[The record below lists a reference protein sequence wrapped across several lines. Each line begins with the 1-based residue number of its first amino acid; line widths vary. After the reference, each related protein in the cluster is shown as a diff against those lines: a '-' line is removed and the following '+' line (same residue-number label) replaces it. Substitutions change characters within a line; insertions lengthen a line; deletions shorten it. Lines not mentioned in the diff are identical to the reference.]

1 MKNLRHDEDTALLKG
16 RFTGMLGFTLIWIGQ
31 AFSLLGTSMTSFAL
45 TVWAWQTTG
54 QATALSLVGFFNF
67 LPLLLTTPIAG
78 VIVDRSNRKRVMIM
92 SDLAAGLPTVAI
104 LLLYVSGNLQI
115 WHLYITGAIMGVFQA
130 FHFPAYSAATTMMIP
145 KEQYAR
151 ASGMLATAEA
161 AAGIFAPIG
170 AAILMGFTGILGV
183 FVTDMLT
190 LTMAISMLLF
200 VRVPQPSLTEAGH
213 KGVGSIWSESLYG
226 FKYIFQ
232 RPSLLGL
239 QLILFFNNLL
249 SSCGM
254 VLFSPM
260 VLSRTQ
266 NDTIILGSVMSVGG
280 IGGLA
285 GGLTLTIWGGPKR
298 RIHGVLI
305 GNLLISLLGW
315 FIVGLGN
322 SWYVWSLAAFLG
334 FFFMPILNGANQAIW
349 QSKVPPDVQGRVFA
363 SRRFI
368 AQVSM
373 PLGTLLGGPL
383 ADWFFEP
390 AMMPGG
396 TLTPIFGGLI
406 GTGPGVGMSL
416 MLMLIGVL
424 GVFTSLAGY
433 SFHAIRKAED
443 ILPDYGVETKSLT

>member
-1 MKNLRHDEDTALLKG
+1 
-16 RFTGMLGFTLIWIGQ
+16 MLGFTLIWIGQ
-31 AFSLLGTSMTSFAL
+31 VFSLLGTGMTSFAL
-45 TVWAWQTTG
+45 TIWAWETTG

-78 VIVDRSNRKRVMIM
+78 VIVDRLNRKRVMIM
-92 SDLAAGLPTVAI
+92 SDLAAGLPTVAV
-104 LLLYVSGNLQI
+104 LLLYVSGNLRV
-115 WHLYITGAIMGVFQA
+115 WHLYITGAVMGIFQA
-130 FHFPAYSAATTMMIP
+130 FHFPAYSAATTMMIS

-170 AAILMGFTGILGV
+170 AAMLMGFTGIVGV
-183 FVTDMLT
+183 FVSDILT
-190 LTMAISMLLF
+190 FSVAISMLLLIHI
-200 VRVPQPSLTEAGH
+200 PQPSLTEAER

-226 FKYIFQ
+226 FRYIFR

-239 QLILFFNNLL
+239 QLVLFFGNLL

-260 VLSRTQ
+260 VLSRTK
-266 NDTIILGSVMSVGG
+266 NDTIALGSVMSFGG

-285 GGLTLTIWGGPKR
+285 GGLALAIWGGPKR
-298 RIHGVLI
+298 RVNGVLM
-305 GNLLISLLGW
+305 GELLVSLLGW
-315 FIVGLGN
+315 FLVGLGN
-322 SWYVWSLAAFLG
+322 SWHIWSLAAFLG
-334 FFFMPILNGANQAIW
+334 FFFIQILNGANQAIW
-349 QSKVPPDVQGRVFA
+349 QSKVAPDVQGRVFA

-368 AQVSM
+368 AQVSA

-396 TLTPIFGGLI
+396 SLVLIFGGLV
-406 GTGPGVGMSL
+406 GTGPGAGMSL
-416 MLMLIGVL
+416 MLIIIGIL
-424 GVFTSLAGY
+424 GVFISLAGY
-433 SFHAIRKAED
+433 SFHTIRNAED
-443 ILPDYGVETKSLT
+443 ILPDYGAKTKSSA